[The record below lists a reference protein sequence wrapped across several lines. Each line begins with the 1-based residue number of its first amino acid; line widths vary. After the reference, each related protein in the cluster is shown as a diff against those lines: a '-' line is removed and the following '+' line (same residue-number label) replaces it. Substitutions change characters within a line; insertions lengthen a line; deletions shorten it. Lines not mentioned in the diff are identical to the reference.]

1 MSRSWAGRRDR
12 PAAGSRPARTGPLL
26 LAVAAGALHLVVGYF
41 SVLSGLAV
49 PLFLLAPVWVLWVA
63 LAFWLQRLAFERSWW
78 TPVVPV
84 VAAAS
89 LVLAILLSVA
99 LGFTA

>member
-1 MSRSWAGRRDR
+1 VTAPPRS
-12 PAAGSRPARTGPLL
+12 SRPARTGPLL
-26 LAVAAGALHLVVGYF
+26 LAVPAGALHLVVGWF

-63 LAFWLQRLAFERSWW
+63 LAFQLQKLAIRRSWW
-78 TPVVPV
+78 TPAVP
-84 VAAAS
+84 VAAAAA
-89 LVLAILLSVA
+89 LVLTAVLGNA

>member
-1 MSRSWAGRRDR
+1 VTV
-12 PAAGSRPARTGPLL
+12 AAPTPARPQRSPVGPLL
-26 LAVAAGALHLVVGYF
+26 VALLAGAAHLVVGFF

-49 PLFLLAPVWVLWVA
+49 PFFLLAPVWVLWVA
-63 LAFWLQRLAFERSWW
+63 GAFSLQKLAIRRSWW

-84 VAAAS
+84 VAAAA
-89 LVLAILLSVA
+89 LVVTVLVSNA

>member
-1 MSRSWAGRRDR
+1 VTV
-12 PAAGSRPARTGPLL
+12 AAPTPARPRRSPVGPWLVAL
-26 LAVAAGALHLVVGYF
+26 LAGAAHLVVGFF

-63 LAFWLQRLAFERSWW
+63 GAFYIQKLAIRRSWW
-78 TPVVPV
+78 TPAVPV
-84 VAAAS
+84 ATAAALVAAG
-89 LVLAILLSVA
+89 LLGTA